1 MCDFL
6 TVVDSDIVQVA
17 LNALENILKA
27 GEKFPE
33 RPNPYAMA
41 IEECGGTFFSYKYIY
56 SNLEKI
62 LILYISFHNPIG
74 LDKIEYLQSHE
85 NRDIYHKS
93 FYIIEQYFGN
103 EEEDERVAP
112 TVDGNQ
118 YAFNT
123 DLGAPQGGFNF

>member
-41 IEECGGTFFSYKYIY
+41 IEECGGTFFFLINIFIAILRKY
-56 SNLEKI
+56 
-62 LILYISFHNPIG
+62 
-74 LDKIEYLQSHE
+74 
-85 NRDIYHKS
+85 
-93 FYIIEQYFGN
+93 
-103 EEEDERVAP
+103 
-112 TVDGNQ
+112 
-118 YAFNT
+118 
-123 DLGAPQGGFNF
+123 